1 MNEREVLS
9 NYVYQIVASL
19 VASGVEQVVVS
30 PGSRSTP
37 LAYAFASTKEL
48 TLHRQIDERAAGFY
62 ALGLAKA
69 TAKPVVLLCTSGT
82 AAANYY
88 PAIVEAKY
96 ARVPLIVLTADR
108 PHELREVGAP
118 QTINQVRLYGE
129 HVKWSAEFPIPDEAP
144 QTLPYIE
151 RHTARA
157 VTIAMTAPFGP
168 VHLNIPFREPL
179 VIDFK
184 TQLPRASFVKSY
196 TNDLMPSKQTIAE
209 LTAIIEQTKNG
220 MIVVGELPLGTD
232 TEALWNFVRELKWPV
247 MIESLSNLRTEVPED
262 CQVFAITTYDALM
275 KNERFKRNV
284 RPQTVIRFGAQP
296 VSKFLM
302 QFIAQANPLH
312 YIIIDEDPMFRD
324 STHSSTHFIHA
335 LPGEWLNEIEL
346 SHVAT
351 ELAYI
356 EFWKTA
362 DLLAADVIAKYG
374 QTAGD
379 EGAYVQLMLE
389 SLVEGSDIFVS
400 SSMPIRD
407 IDTFLPVMN
416 QDIQVFANRGA
427 NGIDGVTSTALGFS
441 NGRGN
446 RQTYLLIGDLAFL
459 HDANAFIASRYQ
471 QCDVTVVVLN
481 NDGGGIFSYLPQAKV
496 EAHYEELFGTPTAL
510 TFEQVAS
517 MYEME
522 YVKVTSKEQF
532 AAAITS
538 EKQQALK
545 LIEVF
550 TNREENVKEHRALWT
565 RINEVIEQWLDML

>member
-1 MNEREVLS
+1 MSEREILT
-9 NYVYQIVASL
+9 NYVYKIVSTL
-19 VASGVEQVVVS
+19 VQSGIEQVVVS

-48 TLHRQIDERAAGFY
+48 IMHRQVDERAAAFY
-62 ALGLAKA
+62 ALGLAKS

-129 HVKWSAEFPIPDEAP
+129 NVKWSAEFPIPDDAE

-151 RHTARA
+151 RHTVRA
-157 VTIAMTAPFGP
+157 VNIAMTAPFGP

-179 VIDFK
+179 IIDFQEQLSK
-184 TQLPRASFVKSY
+184 THFMKSY
-196 TNDLMPSKQTIAE
+196 LNELTPSKQALEEFQSIIA
-209 LTAIIEQTKNG
+209 QTKNG

-232 TEALWNFVRELKWPV
+232 TEHLWSFIRAVKWPV

-262 CQVFAITTYDALM
+262 VQALAITTYDALL

-302 QFIAQANPLH
+302 QFIAQSNPQS
-312 YIIIDEDPMFRD
+312 YMIIDEDPMYRD
-324 STHSSTHFIHA
+324 STHASTHFIHA
-335 LPGEWLNEIEL
+335 LPGAWLSEL
-346 SHVAT
+346 KFNQ
-351 ELAYI
+351 LAAEMAYV

-362 DLLAADVIAKYG
+362 DLLAMNEIEKYR
-374 QTAGD
+374 QHASD
-379 EGAYVQLMLE
+379 EGAMVQVMLDA
-389 SLVEGSDIFVS
+389 LPEGSDIFVS

-407 IDTFLPVMN
+407 IDTFLTVMN
-416 QDIQVFANRGA
+416 KDLKVYANRGA

-441 NGRGN
+441 QGRN
-446 RQTYLLIGDLAFL
+446 SRNTYLFIGDLAFL
-459 HDANAFIASRYQ
+459 HDANAFIATRYQ
-471 QCDVTVVVLN
+471 NCDLTIVVMN

-496 EAHYEELFGTPTAL
+496 ETHYEDLFGTPTAL
-510 TFEQVAS
+510 TFEKLAE

-522 YVKVTSKEQF
+522 YVAAKTTAEFEQ
-532 AAAITS
+532 AIS
-538 EKQQALK
+538 NEKQAAVK
-545 LIEVF
+545 LIEAF
-550 TNREENVKEHRALWT
+550 TNRQDNVREHRALWS
-565 RINEVIEQWLDML
+565 RINEVLEQWLDMF

>member
-1 MNEREVLS
+1 MNEREILS
-9 NYVYQIVASL
+9 NYVYTIVSAL
-19 VASGVEQVVVS
+19 VATGVEQVVVS

-48 TLHRQIDERAAGFY
+48 EMHRQVDERAAAFY

-69 TAKPVVLLCTSGT
+69 SAKPVVLLCTSGT

-129 HVKWSAEFPIPDEAP
+129 NVKWSAEFPIPDDAP
-144 QTLPYIE
+144 QTLPFIE
-151 RHTARA
+151 RHTVRA
-157 VTIAMTAPFGP
+157 VNIATTAPYGP

-179 VIDFK
+179 IIDFK
-184 TQLPRASFVKSY
+184 AELLKSSYVKSY
-196 TNDLMPSKQTIAE
+196 TNELSPSKQTIAE
-209 LTAIIEQTKNG
+209 LTKIVEQTVNG
-220 MIVVGELPLGTD
+220 IIILGELPLGTN
-232 TEALWNFVRELKWPV
+232 TEHLWNFIREIKWPV

-262 CQVFAITTYDALM
+262 CQIYAISTYDALM

-302 QFIAQANPLH
+302 QFINHSNPES

-324 STHSSTHFIHA
+324 STHMSTHFIHA
-335 LPGEWLNEIEL
+335 LPGEWLSEMTLHHAQAEI
-346 SHVAT
+346 SYVQ
-351 ELAYI
+351 
-356 EFWKTA
+356 FWKMA
-362 DLLAADVIAKYG
+362 DLLAADIIEKYSDH
-374 QTAGD
+374 ADD
-379 EGAYVQLMLE
+379 EGAMVQALLTNIE
-389 SLVEGSDIFVS
+389 EDADIFVS

-407 IDTFLPVMN
+407 IDTFLLSTN
-416 QDIQVFANRGA
+416 QSLQVFANRGA

-441 NGRGN
+441 NGRKK
-446 RQTYLLIGDLAFL
+446 RKTYLLIGDLAFL
-459 HDANAFIASRYQ
+459 HDANAFVAARYQ
-471 QCDVTVVVLN
+471 HCDVTVIVMN
-481 NDGGGIFSYLPQAKV
+481 NDGGGIFSYLPQSKV
-496 EAHYEELFGTPTAL
+496 EAHYEDLFGTPTAL
-510 TFEQVAS
+510 TFEQVAQ

-522 YVKVTSKEQF
+522 YKKATTKEQF
-532 AAAITS
+532 LQALLA
-538 EKQQALK
+538 EKQTSIK

-550 TNREENVKEHRALWT
+550 TNREENVKQHRQLWA
-565 RINEVIEQWLDML
+565 RINEVIEQWLDSL